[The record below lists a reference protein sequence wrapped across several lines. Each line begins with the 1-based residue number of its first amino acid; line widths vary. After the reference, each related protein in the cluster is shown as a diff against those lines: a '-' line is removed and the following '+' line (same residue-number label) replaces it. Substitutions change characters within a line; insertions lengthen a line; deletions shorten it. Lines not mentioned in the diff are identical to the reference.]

1 MTLML
6 VTPVLAPEPLVKV
19 SVVDP
24 FPGEAIL
31 VGLKLAE
38 MPVGNPEVENATVPL
53 KPPSAALVIFT
64 VPLALEVTVTAVAL
78 GVSDNPGTST
88 VIG

>member
-1 MTLML
+1 MTLMV

-24 FPGEAIL
+24 FPGAVTL

-38 MPVGNPEVENATVPL
+38 MPVGIPEVEKATAPL

-78 GVSDNPGTST
+78 GVSDNPGTLT

>member
-1 MTLML
+1 MNLML
-6 VTPVLAPEPLVKV
+6 VTPVLVPEPLVKV

-38 MPVGNPEVENATVPL
+38 MPVGNPEAENAAVPL
-53 KPPSAALVIFT
+53 KPPKAALVIFT
-64 VPLALEVTVTAVAL
+64 VPLALELTVTTVAL
-78 GVSDNPGTST
+78 AVSDSPGTST
-88 VIG
+88 VMV

>member
-1 MTLML
+1 MTLMV

-24 FPGEAIL
+24 FPGAVTL

-38 MPVGNPEVENATVPL
+38 MPVGIPEVEKATAP
-53 KPPSAALVIFT
+53 LVIFT

-78 GVSDNPGTST
+78 GVSDNPGTLA